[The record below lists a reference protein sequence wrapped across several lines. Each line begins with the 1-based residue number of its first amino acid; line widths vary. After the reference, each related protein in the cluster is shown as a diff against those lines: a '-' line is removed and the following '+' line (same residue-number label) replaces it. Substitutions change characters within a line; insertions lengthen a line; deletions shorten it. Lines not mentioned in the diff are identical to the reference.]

1 MSPFAQSLSRPIH
14 RGYSYRSIVVMKN
27 IDYTSVDG
35 SLLRTFLV
43 VLEEHSA
50 SAAAARLG
58 VAQSTVSHALA
69 KLRRFTND
77 QLCVRSG
84 QALEPT
90 EVALSL
96 KEPVQ
101 SILDDLRGLTHRKD
115 FNPASEDMRF
125 VIAANDMQR
134 DLVFPQLVRELQS
147 EHLQPNSSS
156 YRRAIRH
163 SPCCATIVAN
173 SR

>member
-1 MSPFAQSLSRPIH
+1 M
-14 RGYSYRSIVVMKN
+14 VMKK

-43 VLEEHSA
+43 ILEENSA

-58 VAQSTVSHALA
+58 VTQSTVSHALA
-69 KLRRFTND
+69 KLRQFTGD
-77 QLCVRSG
+77 PLFVRSG
-84 QALEPT
+84 QALLPT

-101 SILDDLRGLTHRKD
+101 SILDDLRGLTHRRD

-134 DLVFPQLVRELQS
+134 DLVLPQLLRELQS
-147 EHLQPNSSS
+147 ERLSTEFEFIPSGT
-156 YRRAIRH
+156 RRQ
-163 SPCCATIVAN
+163 PCCATIVAN
-173 SR
+173 WR